1 MSGPAATTDAEPRD
15 GAPDFP
21 LSGLRVL
28 DLSRVLAG
36 PFAGRMF
43 ADLGADVV
51 KVEPPD
57 GDVSRFWG
65 ETRAGLSGFYTQQ
78 NAGKRDVCVSLAQ
91 TEGVEVIRQ
100 LAAQADVVIENFR
113 PGVAGRLGI
122 GWDDL
127 RARNPR
133 LVMLSISGYGQDEPD
148 PPRGA
153 FASIV
158 HAASGLV
165 ERQARDDGTQPTDP
179 MLAIADVVA
188 GLHGMV
194 AVLAALRLRDRTGSG
209 QFIDMSMLDAMLAT
223 DDYAHHYIDA
233 SPVERNGGTLWQTK
247 TGYVMTAG
255 ELKHIWGR
263 ISTAH
268 GLSDGLP
275 PDASLDEKIAA
286 RRQVL
291 NGWFSSRV
299 DAASVH
305 AGLHAAGVIGCDVV
319 SPHDVWMGQDVKRRN
334 MIAEIDGRDGAMRA
348 VVQSPYRFSAAVSGV
363 RGPAPFRGEHNA
375 EVLAEWVGLADNEIE
390 TLTSKQVLQAERT
403 DD

>member
-1 MSGPAATTDAEPRD
+1 MTGAERRD
-15 GAPDFP
+15 SAPDFP

-57 GDVSRFWG
+57 GDFTRLWG
-65 ETRAGLSGFYTQQ
+65 EVRAGLSGFYTQQ
-78 NAGKRDVCVSLAQ
+78 NAGKRNVCVSLA
-91 TEGVEVIRQ
+91 EAGGVEVIRE
-100 LAAQADVVIENFR
+100 LAAHADVVIENFR

-127 RARNPR
+127 SASNRR

-153 FASIV
+153 FASII
-158 HAASGLV
+158 HAACGLV

-188 GLHGMV
+188 GLHGLV
-194 AVLAALRLRDRTGSG
+194 AVLAALRLRDRTGRG
-209 QFIDMSMLDAMLAT
+209 QFIDLSMLDAMLAT
-223 DDYAHHYIDA
+223 DDYAHHYLDA
-233 SPVERNGGTLWQTK
+233 SSVERNGGTLWKTK

-255 ELKHIWGR
+255 ELKHVWR
-263 ISTAH
+263 HISTAH

-286 RRQVL
+286 RRRIL
-291 NGWFSSRV
+291 SDWFSSHN
-299 DAASVH
+299 DATSVY

-319 SPHDVWMGQDVKRRN
+319 SPQEVWSGPDVKRRN
-334 MIAEIDGRDGAMRA
+334 MVAEIDGRDGALRA
-348 VVQSPYRFSAAVSGV
+348 VVQSPYRFSTAVSGV

-375 EVLAEWVGLADNEIE
+375 EVLAEWTGLADSEIE
-390 TLTSKQVLQAERT
+390 ALRSKQVLQAERWNG
-403 DD
+403 

>member
-1 MSGPAATTDAEPRD
+1 MTGAQERAIAPA
-15 GAPDFP
+15 FP

-51 KVEPPD
+51 KIEPPD
-57 GDVSRFWG
+57 GDLTRLWG
-65 ETRAGLSGFYTQQ
+65 EVRAGLSGFYTQQ
-78 NAGKRDVCVSLAQ
+78 NAGKRNVCVSLA
-91 TEGVEVIRQ
+91 EAPGVEVIRQ

-122 GWDDL
+122 GWDEL
-127 RARNPR
+127 SALNRR

-153 FASIV
+153 FAPII
-158 HAASGLV
+158 HAASGLI
-165 ERQARDDGTQPTDP
+165 ERQARHDGARPIDP
-179 MLAIADVVA
+179 MISTADLVA

-194 AVLAALRLRDRTGSG
+194 AILAALRLRDRTGTG
-209 QFIDMSMLDAMLAT
+209 QFIDLSMLDAMLAT

-233 SPVERNGGTLWQTK
+233 SPVERLGGQLWKTK
-247 TGYVMTAG
+247 TGYIMTAG
-255 ELKHIWGR
+255 TLKQAWKQ

-275 PDASLDEKIAA
+275 PDAPLDEKIAA
-286 RRQVL
+286 RRQALSV
-291 NGWFSSRV
+291 WFSSHV
-299 DAASVH
+299 DSASVH
-305 AGLHAAGVIGCDVV
+305 ARLSTTGVIACDVL
-319 SPHDVWMGQDVKRRN
+319 SPHEVWAGQHVKRRN
-334 MIAEIDGRDGAMRA
+334 MITEIDGRDGAPRG
-348 VVQSPYRFSAAVSGV
+348 VTQSPYRFSAAFSRV

-375 EVLAEWVGLADNEIE
+375 EVLAEWVGLANSEIE
-390 TLTSKQVLQAERT
+390 ALISQQVLQAEQVK
-403 DD
+403 

>member
-1 MSGPAATTDAEPRD
+1 MTGAERRD
-15 GAPDFP
+15 IAPDFP

-57 GDVSRFWG
+57 GDFTRLWG
-65 ETRAGLSGFYTQQ
+65 EVRAGLSGFYTQQ
-78 NAGKRDVCVSLAQ
+78 NAGKRNVCVSLA
-91 TEGVEVIRQ
+91 EAGGVEVIRE
-100 LAAQADVVIENFR
+100 LASHADVVIENFR

-122 GWDDL
+122 GWDEL
-127 RARNPR
+127 SARNRR
-133 LVMLSISGYGQDEPD
+133 LVMLSITGYGQDEPD

-153 FASIV
+153 FAPIT

-165 ERQARDDGTQPTDP
+165 ERQARDDGAQPTDP
-179 MLAIADVVA
+179 MLSTADFVA

-194 AVLAALRLRDRTGSG
+194 AVLAALRLRDRTGRG
-209 QFIDMSMLDAMLAT
+209 QFIDLSMLDAMLAT

-233 SPVERNGGTLWQTK
+233 SPVERLGGLVWKTK

-255 ELKHIWGR
+255 GLKHAWIH

-275 PDASLDEKIAA
+275 PGASLDEKIAA

-291 NGWFSSRV
+291 SSWFSSHI
-299 DAASVH
+299 DSTSVY
-305 AGLHAAGVIGCDVV
+305 AGLQAADVIGCDVV
-319 SPHDVWMGQDVKRRN
+319 SPQEVWSGPDVKRRN
-334 MIAEIDGRDGAMRA
+334 MVAEIDGRDGALRR
-348 VVQSPYRFSAAVSGV
+348 VVQSPYRFSTAGSGV

-375 EVLAEWVGLADNEIE
+375 EVLAEWTGLADSEIE
-390 TLTSKQVLQAERT
+390 ALTSKQVLQAEPSNG
-403 DD
+403 